1 MIPMNRNPKRNK
13 ETYLNGDVLFR
24 KYYEMGDAKSIT
36 RLRKFAIS
44 QGMVSSTGK
53 EPTDMGVWKAM
64 WRWASLKENAYKA
77 WEIYSNRDGQECN
90 FDEWVEVMKK
100 TIRAAWQHPTEAK
113 YNRFLKENGWA

>member
-1 MIPMNRNPKRNK
+1 MNRNPKRNK
-13 ETYLNGDVLFR
+13 ETYLNGEVLFR

-44 QGMVSSTGK
+44 QGMMSSTGK

-64 WRWASLKENAYKA
+64 WRWASLKENRDAA
-77 WEIYSNRDGQECN
+77 WMIAINDYLSHGKDAVCFRND
-90 FDEWVEVMKK
+90 VIK